1 MASPDERI
9 TTVLIEE
16 EMKSSYID
24 YSMSVI
30 VSRALPDVR
39 DGLKPVQRRI
49 LVAMNDLSLYH
60 DRPYRKSAKITGDV
74 TGNYHPHGTVAVYE
88 TMARMVQ
95 DFSLRYPLING
106 QGNFGSVDGD
116 GAAAERYTEA
126 RLTRL
131 SEEML
136 TDLEKETVDFRPN
149 YDETRQEPT
158 VLPAKL
164 PNLLLNGS
172 AGIAVGMA
180 TNIPPHNL
188 NEVVQAISWL
198 IDNPAATSL
207 ELMQFVRGP
216 DFPTGGIIQGTAG
229 IRECYTTGHGL
240 IAVRARATV
249 EELSKER
256 EAIVVT
262 EIPYQV
268 SKAALLERIAALVKA
283 GVLNGI
289 ADLRDESDREGLRV
303 VVELRRDAQPRVVL
317 NQLFKHTQMQT
328 TFGANMLALI
338 DNRPRLFTL
347 RELCQAYI
355 QHRTEVIVRRTE
367 YELREARA
375 RAHVLEGLKIAL
387 DHIDAV
393 ITLIRE
399 SRTVDEA
406 RAGLMS
412 SFGLSEKQAQAILE
426 MRLQRLTGLERD
438 KIEEEYREILARIAE
453 YESILASRE
462 KVLALI
468 KADLAELAEKYG
480 DERRTEIGA
489 FEEDIDLEDLIPRE
503 DMIITISH
511 QGYIKRVPVSTYRSQ
526 RRGGRGLTG
535 AKTREEDFIEHLF
548 VAHTH
553 SYILFF
559 TDRGRVYWLKV
570 YHAPLGTR
578 LAKGKS
584 IVNLIDIGKD
594 ERIAAVVC
602 TDCFPEDRYL
612 VLATRLGKIK
622 KTPLAAFA
630 NPRRRGIV
638 ALTLAPGDTLIEAGL
653 TDGDSQIV
661 IAKRSGKAIRFPE
674 RTVRSMGRAASGVRG
689 ATLEDEN
696 DAVVG
701 MVCVT
706 DPEATLLVVTQS
718 GFGKRSKLADYRIT
732 NRGGR
737 GVITLRISARNGPLV
752 GIKVVGDNDEV
763 MLTTSQGMIIRLR
776 MKQVSVIGRATQGVK
791 LINLQPEDSV
801 TDVAKLVTGGEGEE
815 ELNGASRVIAAGEGG
830 NGKEDLARL
839 IDAAEQ
845 DAQDARLEDEAA
857 TGDLPEGED
866 EPEVEDEPEA
876 DDELETED
884 EFADED
890 EFEAEDEPGM
900 EGESEAD
907 DEPDL
912 EEER

>member
-1 MASPDERI
+1 MNSPDERI
-9 TTVLIEE
+9 STVLIEE

-60 DRPYRKSAKITGDV
+60 DRGYRKSAKITGDV
-74 TGNYHPHGTVAVYE
+74 TGNYHPHGTTAVYE

-95 DFSLRYPLING
+95 DFSLRYPIIDG

-131 SEEML
+131 AEDML
-136 TDLEKETVDFRPN
+136 DDLDKETVDFRPN
-149 YDETRQEPT
+149 YDETRKEPV
-158 VLPAKL
+158 VLPARV
-164 PNLLLNGS
+164 PNLLINGS

-188 NEVVQAISWL
+188 REVVQAIEHL
-198 IDNPAATSL
+198 IDHPEATSTD
-207 ELMQFVRGP
+207 LMQFVKGP
-216 DFPTGGIIQGTAG
+216 DFPTGATIHGMAG

-240 IAVRARATV
+240 ITVRARATI
-249 EELSKER
+249 EELSRDR
-256 EAIVVT
+256 EAIIVT

-268 SKAALLERIAALVKA
+268 SKAALLERIAGLVKA
-283 GVLNGI
+283 GAVSGI
-289 ADLRDESDREGLRV
+289 SDLRDESDRDGMRI

-317 NQLFKHTQMQT
+317 NQLYKHTQMQT

-338 DNRPRLFTL
+338 ENRPRLFTL

-355 QHRTEVIVRRTE
+355 QHRSEVIIRRTQFD
-367 YELREARA
+367 LREARA
-375 RAHVLEGLKIAL
+375 RAHILEGLKTAL

-393 ITLIRE
+393 ITLIRQ
-399 SRTVDEA
+399 SPAVEA
-406 RAGLMS
+406 ARQGLMS
-412 SFGLSEKQAQAILE
+412 TFGLSDKQAQAILE

-438 KIEEEYREILARIAE
+438 KIEEEYRQTLARIAE
-453 YESILASRE
+453 YENILASSER
-462 KVLALI
+462 VLALI
-468 KADLAELAEKYG
+468 KADLTELAEKYG
-480 DERRTEIGA
+480 DERRTEITA
-489 FEEDIDLEDLIPRE
+489 YEEDIDLEDLIPRE
-503 DMIITISH
+503 DMIITISR
-511 QGYIKRVPVSTYRSQ
+511 QGYIKRVPVTTYRSQ

-559 TDRGRVYWLKV
+559 SDRGRVYWLKV

-584 IVNLIDIGKD
+584 IINLISIGKD

-602 TDCFPEDRYL
+602 TDCFPEDRFL
-612 VLATRLGKIK
+612 VLSTRRGKIK
-622 KTPLAAFA
+622 KTPLSAFA
-630 NPRRRGIV
+630 NPRRSGIV
-638 ALTLAPGDTLIEAGL
+638 AITLAPDDTLIEAGL
-653 TDGDSQIV
+653 TDGNAQIV

-674 RTVRSMGRAASGVRG
+674 GTVRPMGRGAAGVRG
-689 ATLEDEN
+689 TTLESAA

-706 DPEATLLVVTQS
+706 DPEATLLVVTQN
-718 GFGKRSKLADYRIT
+718 GFGKRSRLADYRIT

-737 GVITLRISARNGPLV
+737 GVITLRISERNGPLV
-752 GIKVVGDNDEV
+752 GIKEVSEDDEV
-763 MLTTSQGMIIRLR
+763 VLTTSQGMIIRMR

-791 LINLQPEDSV
+791 LINLQPEDHV
-801 TDVAKLVTGGEGEE
+801 TDVAKLVTGGEAEE
-815 ELNGASRVIAAGEGG
+815 ELGEEPGGGDGNGASGPQA
-830 NGKEDLARL
+830 
-839 IDAAEQ
+839 
-845 DAQDARLEDEAA
+845 
-857 TGDLPEGED
+857 
-866 EPEVEDEPEA
+866 
-876 DDELETED
+876 
-884 EFADED
+884 
-890 EFEAEDEPGM
+890 
-900 EGESEAD
+900 
-907 DEPDL
+907 
-912 EEER
+912 